1 MAQYCRQCGSPLVNG
16 RCPRCQPSA
25 PPQAGG
31 IGGQVIALYQS
42 GDLFQIIPATGY
54 GVLALVW
61 LLRFLLGLFYIY
73 PGAAVGWLELLASAA
88 VAVELFGSRK
98 NAVRFSAAALF
109 GVMALLNLLSFLKYS
124 LFGYNYTIP
133 ALIVLLCGLWRTAK
147 VGWLRLAGLVGA
159 AVLAVVLALNA
170 LGVLPVW
177 LLQLMQC
184 GGLTVVFFWCV
195 MDSSQGR

>member
-1 MAQYCRQCGSPLVNG
+1 MNG

-31 IGGQVIALYQS
+31 VGGQVAALYQS

-73 PGAAVGWLELLASAA
+73 PGAFFGWLELLAGAA
-88 VAVELFGSRK
+88 VAVELFDGRK

-109 GVMALLNLLSFLKYS
+109 GLMALLNLLSFLKYRF
-124 LFGYNYTIP
+124 FGYSYMIP

-147 VGWLRLAGLVGA
+147 VGWLRLAGLAGA
-159 AVLAVVLALNA
+159 AALAVMLVLNA
-170 LGVLPVW
+170 LDSPPNW
-177 LLQLMQC
+177 LLQLVQC
-184 GGLTVVFFWCV
+184 GALTVVFLWCV
-195 MDSSQGR
+195 MDSSKGR